1 MQVVSLQATEY
12 ALLFWL
18 EVDQPQLSRS
28 NKDAISQVPCQLTKL
43 ACLHGLCPQA
53 AERCT

>member
-18 EVDQPQLSRS
+18 EVDQPQLSRG
-28 NKDAISQVPCQLTKL
+28 NKDAISQVPC
-43 ACLHGLCPQA
+43 
-53 AERCT
+53 